1 MKYRMKR
8 IERKGKRN
16 RYVQDNRQS
25 VLCYSGDINTS
36 TDETAAREYM
46 ALAVLSLLTGVFC
59 LLLEDIHLRFS
70 RGGGNLRKNNST
82 AICPHCGKFINRHD
96 NCCKHCGLKI
106 NTGA

>member
-1 MKYRMKR
+1 MN
-8 IERKGKRN
+8 GKENVTDMFRTIG
-16 RYVQDNRQS
+16 RVFYVIA
-25 VLCYSGDINTS
+25 VILILLFFLVFG

-82 AICPHCGKFINRHD
+82 GICPHCGKFINRHD

>member
-1 MKYRMKR
+1 MN
-8 IERKGKRN
+8 GKENVTDMFRTIG
-16 RYVQDNRQS
+16 RVFYVIA
-25 VLCYSGDINTS
+25 VILILLIFLVFS

>member
-1 MKYRMKR
+1 MN
-8 IERKGKRN
+8 GKEKVTDMFRTIG
-16 RYVQDNRQS
+16 RVFYVIA
-25 VLCYSGDINTS
+25 VILILLFFLVFS